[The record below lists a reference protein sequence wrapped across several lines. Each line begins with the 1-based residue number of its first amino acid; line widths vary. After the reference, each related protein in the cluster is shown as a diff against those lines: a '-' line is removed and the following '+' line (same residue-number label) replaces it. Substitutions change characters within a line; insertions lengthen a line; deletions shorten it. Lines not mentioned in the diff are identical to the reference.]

1 MKILSL
7 TGYGRS
13 IIQAP
18 GLTVSIEIKTVNGKN
33 MDAFIKMPSIYN
45 ELEMGIRSQ
54 LQEMLIRGSI
64 TLLISRQDARVSQLQ
79 LNKPLIQRLLS
90 ELNEIVPST
99 EHDKNLLLT
108 ALVRLPDAMQNGLNL
123 LDKAEAEL
131 VINAIKDA
139 AMQVTKFR
147 EQEGANMKIDLLK
160 NNTSILT
167 LLEDVV
173 QLAPARNIKQK
184 EELLKKLNDIGFG
197 DKIDNNR
204 MEQELIYY
212 TEKLDINEECVRLR
226 NHCKYFEEI
235 LNNADLAKGKKLG
248 FIAQEMVREIN
259 TTGSKANDATIQK
272 IVMQMKEEA
281 EKIKEQLLNVV

>member
-13 IIQAP
+13 IVQIP
-18 GLTVSIEIKTVNGKN
+18 GLTVSVEIKTVNGKN

-79 LNKPLIQRLLS
+79 LNKPLIKRLLS

-99 EHDKNLLLT
+99 EQDKNLLLT

-131 VINAIKDA
+131 VTNAIKDA
-139 AMQVTKFR
+139 ALQVIKFR

-160 NNTSILT
+160 NNESIMMLLT
-167 LLEDVV
+167 EVEK
-173 QLAPARNIKQK
+173 LAPIRNIKQK
-184 EELLKKLNDIGFG
+184 DELLKKLNDIGFG

-235 LNNADLAKGKKLG
+235 LNNMDTTKGKKLG

-259 TTGSKANDATIQK
+259 TTGSKANDAAIQK